1 MKQLQFI
8 GMEPYDL
15 IQEMRRELIP
25 DIKRELKEEFQ
36 PKEPIV
42 YLTRQEVCDLLSI
55 DMSTLHR
62 WRKDGV
68 LIAYGLGN
76 RIYFKRN
83 EIQELIEKNRLK

>member
-1 MKQLQFI
+1 MSQVQFI
-8 GMEPYDL
+8 GTSPK
-15 IQEMRRELIP
+15 ELIE
-25 DIKRELKEEFQ
+25 ELKVSLIPELKDQLSKEFQ
-36 PKEPIV
+36 PKEPTE

-83 EIQELIEKNRLK
+83 EIEALIENSRLK

>member
-1 MKQLQFI
+1 MSAIQFI
-8 GMEPYDL
+8 ATTPSDL
-15 IQEMRRELIP
+15 IQEIKKEIIP
-25 DIKRELKEEFQ
+25 ELKKQLSKEFQ
-36 PKEPIV
+36 PKEPTD
-42 YLTRQEVCDLLSI
+42 YLTRQEVCELLSI